1 MRPPT
6 LSRSAACTLG
16 VQALLVLPISP
27 LSSVPASA
35 FQADDKS
42 FSLAVPPTWQ
52 LDPAP
57 PRVGQPQHPMLFRV
71 VGSAAGGGRFE
82 ATVEP
87 SLKKQLAELGSLEA
101 VAKRYL
107 ELQPQPAALLG
118 ATKVPRPNM
127 FGLQMYELRFS
138 TGPAQQRV
146 VRLALTQSRLYQLVV
161 SLPAEPTRE
170 QQAEAEALVASFED
184 YPLNI
189 GCLRGSN
196 AGAPLPG
203 VCY

>member
-1 MRPPT
+1 
-6 LSRSAACTLG
+6 
-16 VQALLVLPISP
+16 
-27 LSSVPASA
+27 
-35 FQADDKS
+35 
-42 FSLAVPPTWQ
+42 
-52 LDPAP
+52 
-57 PRVGQPQHPMLFRV
+57 MLFRV

-82 ATVEP
+82 ATVEQ
-87 SLKKQLAELGSLEA
+87 SLKKQLVELGSLDA
-101 VAKRYL
+101 VAQRYL
-107 ELQPQPAALLG
+107 ALQQQPAALLG

-170 QQAEAEALVASFED
+170 LEAEAEALVASFEA